1 VKTFERRPTASFHCL
16 TGATIIALV
25 SFLGCLAI
33 AAPASAQ
40 RNLPRIPDSLRASP
54 RGGRS
59 IRVIIGLRGAYRPEG
74 HLRFDEAR
82 AQREEIRQRVDGV
95 LSVVPAAA
103 HARRFA
109 SIPFVAMEISRDAL
123 DALAS
128 DPDVA
133 TIEEDVPMP
142 PTLAESVPLIGA
154 PDAWA
159 EGATGA
165 GWTVAILDTGV
176 DSSHPFLAGKVIEE
190 ACFSNAG
197 GDGGQTS
204 LCPGGMP
211 SSTSPGSGVNCT
223 IDGCDHGTH
232 VAGIAAGVGSNFS
245 GVAPDAN
252 IIAIQIF
259 TGFRAGDQCGP
270 DPCVLAYASDQ
281 IAALEHVYAL
291 RDIHHIAAVNLSL
304 GSGRFT
310 DQASCDAA
318 NASTKAAIDQLRS
331 VGIATVVAAGNNGFF
346 DALSAPAC
354 ISSAI
359 SVGSTTKS
367 DLISGF
373 SNAASFMSL
382 VAPGDGIRSS
392 VPGGGFVKMSGTS
405 MAAPHVTGA
414 WAIVRSKDATA
425 SVSAILAAFRETGV
439 SVMDGLSGLEYPRI
453 RVDRALDRLPRPA
466 MSLDLPAGGVI
477 KHGPFT
483 VSGWALDQAASSGSG
498 IDRVHVYAVPTTG
511 DTPIFLGSATLG
523 QSRPDVSHVYGDEF
537 LESGF
542 TLSAPPLTSG
552 TYTIVAYARSSL
564 SLTFEISRSVVI
576 TVAAAQP
583 KQAID
588 VPADRAVVRS
598 DFVVAGWAIDRTE
611 TGGTGVDAVH
621 VYAYPAGSATPIF
634 LGAAQYGQP
643 RPDVGRAFGTQFTN
657 SGYALEAKG
666 LQPGTYTLV
675 VFARSVVSGTF
686 SSIAR
691 AIRVR
696 TPGNP
701 SLQIDTPTPRAAVR
715 QPFPVGGWA
724 VDFDAPTGTGIDAIH
739 VWAFPTNGGPGLFAG
754 VATYGLARPDVAAA
768 FGKQF
773 GDAGFNLAVS
783 GLPPGNYRLVVYA
796 HSTVSG
802 TFSTTQTVNLTVF

>member
-1 VKTFERRPTASFHCL
+1 
-16 TGATIIALV
+16 
-25 SFLGCLAI
+25 
-33 AAPASAQ
+33 
-40 RNLPRIPDSLRASP
+40 
-54 RGGRS
+54 
-59 IRVIIGLRGAYRPEG
+59 
-74 HLRFDEAR
+74 
-82 AQREEIRQRVDGV
+82 
-95 LSVVPAAA
+95 
-103 HARRFA
+103 
-109 SIPFVAMEISRDAL
+109 MEISRDAL
-123 DALAS
+123 EALAS

-133 TIEEDVPMP
+133 SIEEDVPMP

-154 PDAWA
+154 PAAWA

-165 GWTVAILDTGV
+165 EWTVAILDTGV

-190 ACFSNAG
+190 ACYSNAG

-211 SSTSPGSGVNCT
+211 SSTLPGSGINCT
-223 IDGCDHGTH
+223 VNGCDHGTH
-232 VAGIAAGVGSNFS
+232 VAGVAAGVGGSFS
-245 GVAPDAN
+245 GVAPDAK
-252 IIAIQIF
+252 IIAIQVF
-259 TGFRAGDQCGP
+259 TGFRAGEQCGP

-281 IAALEHVYAL
+281 IAALEHIYAL
-291 RDIHHIAAVNLSL
+291 RDTYHIAAVNLSL

-318 NASTKAAIDQLRS
+318 NASTKAAIDMLRS
-331 VGIATVVAAGNNGFF
+331 VGIATVVAAGNDGFF

-359 SVGSTTKS
+359 SVGSTTKT

-382 VAPGDGIRSS
+382 LAPGDDITSS
-392 VPGGGFVKMSGTS
+392 VPGGGFAEMSGTS

-414 WAIVRSKDATA
+414 WAIVRSKNATA

-439 SVMDGLSGLEYPRI
+439 SVVDGFSGLEYPRI

-466 MSLDLPAGGVI
+466 MSLDSPAGGVI

-498 IDRVHVYAVPTTG
+498 IDVVHVYAVPTTG
-511 DTPIFLGSATLG
+511 SAPIFLGTATLG

-564 SLTFEISRSVVI
+564 TLTFEISRSVVI

-583 KQAID
+583 KAAID
-588 VPADRAVVRS
+588 APAEHAVVRS
-598 DFVVAGWAIDRTE
+598 DFAVAGWAIDRAE

-621 VYAYPAGSATPIF
+621 IYAYPADSATPIF
-634 LGAAQYGQP
+634 LGAAQYGQA
-643 RPDVGRAFGTQFTN
+643 RADVGRAFGTQFTN
-657 SGYALEAKG
+657 SGYVLEVKG
-666 LQPGTYTLV
+666 LQPETYTLV

-691 AIRVR
+691 AITVR
-696 TPGNP
+696 PPGNP
-701 SLQIDTPTPRAAVR
+701 SLRIDAPKPGAVVR
-715 QPFPVGGWA
+715 QPFLIGGWA
-724 VDFDAPTGTGIDAIH
+724 VDFDAATGTGIDAIH
-739 VWAFPTNGGPGLFAG
+739 VWAFPSSGGPGLFAG
-754 VATYGLARPDVAAA
+754 VATYGSARPDIATA
-768 FGKQF
+768 FGEQF
-773 GDAGFNLAVS
+773 EDAGFNLAVS
-783 GLPPGNYRLVVYA
+783 GLPPGHYQLVVYA
-796 HSTVSG
+796 HSSVTG
-802 TFSTTQTVNLTVF
+802 TFSISQAISLVVF